1 MAATV
6 DKDSTKLEITS
17 MSIIALECSF
27 HKAPADDLW
36 LRLSPI
42 SGVDD

>member
-1 MAATV
+1 MVATV
-6 DKDSTKLEITS
+6 DKDSTKLEVTS
-17 MSIIALECSF
+17 MSIIAIQYSF
-27 HKAPADDLW
+27 HKAPADALW